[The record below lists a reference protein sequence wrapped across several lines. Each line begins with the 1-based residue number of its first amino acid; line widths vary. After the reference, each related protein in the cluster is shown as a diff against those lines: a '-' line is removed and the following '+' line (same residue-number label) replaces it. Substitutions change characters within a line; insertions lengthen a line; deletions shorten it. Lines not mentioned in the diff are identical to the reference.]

1 MHFVLILDQLKS
13 RPLEP
18 EGGGGCERTRRTTL
32 PTGLHV
38 YQLSL
43 LILHHNSI
51 HLMKGLGQIPIPTL
65 PC

>member
-18 EGGGGCERTRRTTL
+18 EGGGGCERTRRTPL

-43 LILHHNSI
+43 LILHHNSA

>member
-18 EGGGGCERTRRTTL
+18 VGGRGCERTRRTPL

-38 YQLSL
+38 YHLPL
-43 LILHHNSI
+43 LILQS
-51 HLMKGLGQIPIPTL
+51 QW
-65 PC
+65 

>member
-43 LILHHNSI
+43 LILHHNST